1 MPHVKAIAVNAAIVV
16 GVLVVLH
23 MLAPAS
29 LKTYT
34 GTT

>member
-1 MPHVKAIAVNAAIVV
+1 MVKKIAVHAAVVV

-23 MLAPAS
+23 LFAPAAV
-29 LKTYT
+29 KTYT

>member
-1 MPHVKAIAVNAAIVV
+1 MHIKALAVNAAIVV
-16 GVLVVLH
+16 GVLIVLH
-23 MLAPAS
+23 MVAPAS